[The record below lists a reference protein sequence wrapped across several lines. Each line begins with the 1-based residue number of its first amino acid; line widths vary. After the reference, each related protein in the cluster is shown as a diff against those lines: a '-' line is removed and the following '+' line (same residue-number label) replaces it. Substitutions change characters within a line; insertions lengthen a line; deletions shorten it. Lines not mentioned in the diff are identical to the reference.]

1 VSESEFLANENMDMD
16 QQNNIGQLAGYFLQH
31 AYNDIFRRK
40 FHFVLAFCS
49 VYLVVVCTLV
59 VNQIIS
65 KGSIIFLKMGE
76 STHGEIDAFITPAA
90 DLIRSTIDGVEYDVP
105 AQLNYT
111 AFNDYFV
118 NNDPE
123 SLERLLVA
131 PRKVFTGVKM
141 VTETESGLYDS
152 SSPQQ
157 METWHKNLDK
167 ATGLPH
173 RGDVYHVN
181 FPAQTDDSS
190 LVAFKTLH
198 ERNI

>member
-1 VSESEFLANENMDMD
+1 MANENLDMES
-16 QQNNIGQLAGYFLQH
+16 QNIGQIAGYFASH

-90 DLIRSTIDGVEYDVP
+90 DLIRTTIDKVEYDVP

-111 AFNDYFV
+111 AFIDHFE
-118 NNDPE
+118 NNDPVALE
-123 SLERLLVA
+123 SLLIA

-152 SSPQQ
+152 TSSHQ
-157 METWHKNLDK
+157 MENWHKNLNQK
-167 ATGLPH
+167 TGLPH
-173 RGDVYHVN
+173 RGDVYHAN
-181 FPAQTDDSS
+181 FP
-190 LVAFKTLH
+190 
-198 ERNI
+198 N